1 MPTYMLEG
9 AAEVRL
15 NVRPLSF
22 TLRLEGPGV
31 QGRLEVS
38 QEGRAIESLVRPP
51 NMPNVVIL
59 PQVASTTM
67 VSVLPAGVARFPSP
81 TIAHLSIA
89 VEDRASA
96 DPQRVI
102 LAPIDVSGLDRK
114 DLVFVAPVEGLLGV
128 RAAHNQ
134 ADADLGPLGNAAR
147 VATREILGVQWVDPA
162 MALNM
167 VVAVDG
173 SGSTA
178 DLVHDGTV
186 AAVAQVISGVSQ
198 VVANGR
204 EVNAAIVDDAFHL
217 LPAMELSWIPT
228 AINEQFKNR
237 IPSSGFRSSIPLD
250 GKYGLAAQQM
260 VYLVTDGL
268 PADSELLQR
277 GDGQQEIRHIVAI
290 TDPAA
295 WQLLGGSN
303 APSTV
308 IGEPT
313 ATDSL
318 HDRLLGDSRA
328 LAAVVKS
335 LLQACFPAGSA
346 LSGKVGH

>member
-31 QGRLEVS
+31 QGWIDVS
-38 QEGRAIESLVRPP
+38 QEGRAVENLVRPP

-59 PQVASTTM
+59 PRVASMTM
-67 VSVLPAGVARFPSP
+67 VSVLPAGVARFPAP

-114 DLVFVAPVEGLLGV
+114 DLVFVDQADGGLRV

-147 VATREILGVQWVDPA
+147 VATREILGVQWVEPS

-178 DLVHDGTV
+178 DLVHNGTV
-186 AAVAQVISGVSQ
+186 AAVAQIITGVAQ
-198 VVANGR
+198 VTANGR
-204 EVNAAIVDDAFHL
+204 NVNAAIVDDAFHL
-217 LPAMELSWIPT
+217 LPAMDLAHIPS
-228 AINEQFKNR
+228 AINEEFKNR
-237 IPSSGFRSSIPLD
+237 IPSSGFRSNSPLD
-250 GKYGLAAQQM
+250 EKYGLSAQQL
-260 VYLVTDGL
+260 VYLITDGL
-268 PADSELLQR
+268 PADSDLLQ
-277 GDGQQEIRHIVAI
+277 GANGQQEVRHLVAV
-290 TDPAA
+290 TDPGA

-313 ATDSL
+313 PADSL
-318 HDRLLGDSRA
+318 QDRLLRDPRA
-328 LAAVVKS
+328 LSVVVRS
-335 LLQACFPAGSA
+335 LLQTCFPAGST
-346 LSGKVGH
+346 LSGKVSQ